1 MMKQTAR
8 LLALSALAFSLP
20 AMAAEQPVTG
30 AVPTWVQKVATPV
43 AVAPVSAARG
53 AQPLRLLLQD
63 QQLRFQKDGT
73 SLYQHRIW
81 RIDAP
86 EGVAALEQLALSW
99 QAQSDQL
106 TIHSFRLT
114 RKGRSHDVLPAI
126 AQVLE
131 MQDVPHSALTMDGRR
146 SLGLPLGG
154 LMVGDEVELAWSIDR
169 NEPLLGG
176 HRDLALEA
184 GEADVV
190 ALSAT
195 WDGAMGVE
203 AKGLPAPVEQGA
215 GHAQWLLQGAAKT
228 KAQVRFSDFGQW
240 SDVASLMV
248 PLFASARVLNE
259 DSPLHEEIA
268 RIRAATADPVVRA
281 QMALALVKAKTR
293 YLYSGLGDAPLRPMR
308 ADQVWGRGF
317 ADCKGRA
324 ALLLALLDGLDV
336 VAEPALV
343 QSQGGAAL
351 DRHLPSLSGF
361 DHVIVRAQ
369 IGGRVLWLDPAKGA
383 EAVKSSLAYGWALP
397 LRLGAGLEAVSP
409 KRAAVSGRAAL
420 NP

>member
-30 AVPTWVQKVATPV
+30 AAPTWVKQVAAPV
-43 AVAPVSAARG
+43 AVASD

-63 QQLRFQKDGT
+63 QQLRFHGEVS

-86 EGVAALEQLALSW
+86 AGVAALEQLALSW

-126 AQVLE
+126 AQVLD

-169 NEPLLGG
+169 SEPLLNG

-190 ALSAT
+190 SLSAT

-203 AKGLPAPVEQGA
+203 AKGLPAPVQQGA
-215 GHAQWLLQGAAKT
+215 GEAHWLVQGGARTRAQL
-228 KAQVRFSDFGQW
+228 RFSDFGQW
-240 SDVASLMV
+240 SDVAGLMV

-268 RIRAATADPVVRA
+268 RIRAASADPMVRA
-281 QMALALVKAKTR
+281 QMALALVKGKTR

-343 QSQGGAAL
+343 AMQGGAAL

-383 EAVKSSLAYGWALP
+383 EAVKGNLAYGWALP

-409 KRAAVSGRAAL
+409 KRAAVSGSAAL
-420 NP
+420 HP